1 MCLQQ
6 KKRVRRVPKALG
18 SNVENGFGVIFL
30 HANEIIMRAWSGYQ
44 KQALHLR
51 CSRDVQTR
59 STFTNRPKHAN
70 QHQQNAQK
78 NANYI
83 FFFCVVNTFFF
94 LLLLVYLL
102 QFLSIWFH
110 SSLIESEFRDEA
122 WWYKHDNG
130 HDHVRSFLRYG
141 LQKQNDYLTISK
153 TT

>member
-110 SSLIESEFRDEA
+110 SSLNLIENLEMRLGDTNTIMGMIM
-122 WWYKHDNG
+122 W
-130 HDHVRSFLRYG
+130 DHFGGMVCRN
-141 LQKQNDYLTISK
+141 KMII
-153 TT
+153 

>member
-1 MCLQQ
+1 MFTT

-83 FFFCVVNTFFF
+83 FFCVVNTFFF

-110 SSLIESEFRDEA
+110 SSLIEMRLGDTNTIMGMIM
-122 WWYKHDNG
+122 W
-130 HDHVRSFLRYG
+130 DHFGLR
-141 LQKQNDYLTISK
+141 LQKQNDQQYTRLATHVLR
-153 TT
+153 

>member
-1 MCLQQ
+1 MFQEMCLQQ

-83 FFFCVVNTFFF
+83 FFLCCKHFF
-94 LLLLVYLL
+94 LS
-102 QFLSIWFH
+102 FAACISFTISEH
-110 SSLIESEFRDEA
+110 LIPLFSQSHREFRDEA
-122 WWYKHDNG
+122 W
-130 HDHVRSFLRYG
+130 
-141 LQKQNDYLTISK
+141 
-153 TT
+153 